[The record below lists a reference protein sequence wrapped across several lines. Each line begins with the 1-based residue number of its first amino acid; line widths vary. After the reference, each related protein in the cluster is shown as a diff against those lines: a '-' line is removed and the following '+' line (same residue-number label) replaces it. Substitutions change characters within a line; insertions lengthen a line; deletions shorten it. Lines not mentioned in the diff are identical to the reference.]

1 MEERK
6 EAAEAAD
13 LRRVLEY
20 IQERE
25 GNLAR
30 ATEKLRRNVERI
42 ANVFGSKDCC
52 QICGKYK
59 SHCNHFKY
67 FDRKYHLGYDE
78 VPEKIGGYK
87 TELVSPDYN
96 SSSWGD
102 PEKGTVYVEEH
113 EYHEF
118 VPKIYVSIEVKDSEP
133 FYVDSGDP
141 YDSAE
146 EYFLLI
152 GRFGMR
158 VEIGDG
164 ERFVEIKDLP
174 RRAVKALVKSGRITK
189 FLQKVAQELEDT
201 GNEYQEVAEVA
212 ERLAAALP

>member
-6 EAAEAAD
+6 DVAEAIN

-59 SHCNHFKY
+59 SNYAHFRY
-67 FDRKYHLGYDE
+67 FDRKYHLGYDK
-78 VPEKIGGYK
+78 VPEKVGGYK
-87 TELVSPDYN
+87 AELVSPDYK

-102 PEKGTVYVEEH
+102 PEKGTVYIEEH
-113 EYHEF
+113 EYHKF

-133 FYVDSGDP
+133 FYIDDSDS
-141 YDSAE
+141 YDTE
-146 EYFLLI
+146 EYYLII

-164 ERFVEIKDLP
+164 ERFVDIKDLS

-189 FLQKVAQELEDT
+189 FLERVVKELEDS
-201 GNEYQEVAEVA
+201 GKEYEEVAEVA
-212 ERLAAALP
+212 ERLASALL